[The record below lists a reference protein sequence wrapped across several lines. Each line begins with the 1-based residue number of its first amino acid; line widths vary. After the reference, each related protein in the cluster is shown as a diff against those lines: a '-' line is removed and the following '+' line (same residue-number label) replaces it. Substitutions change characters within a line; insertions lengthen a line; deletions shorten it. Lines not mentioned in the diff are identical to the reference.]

1 MLRVQ
6 QLMSPHDRKHPK
18 VLKYTRHIKIHQA
31 GDVRQIRPARLT
43 HVQPVDAPFD
53 TRCGSA
59 DKFSKPMTAAVEG
72 SVQAIHPI
80 SSLDRFLDLKLRSEI
95 ELTTVFFL
103 LRPSPSRRAYYFTI
117 VTSLRCFVSQ
127 GITPRQFC
135 LVNGS

>member
-18 VLKYTRHIKIHQA
+18 VLKYTRHTKIHQA

-95 ELTTVFFL
+95 ELTTVFFFTEAVSLKASL
-103 LRPSPSRRAYYFTI
+103 LFYHCDK
-117 VTSLRCFVSQ
+117 LEMLCFSGNHSETVLLSKW
-127 GITPRQFC
+127 
-135 LVNGS
+135 